1 MAIGAL
7 TGLIAALAV
16 LGAIVLTARPRFLE
30 RRYGLDHLLAL
41 HRWFGIVTVFA
52 VIAHS
57 VIDTWAWGA
66 AKGTN
71 IIAALIDLL
80 QYERWMVAALVASM
94 LLFIIG
100 ISSWRRIRTAMS
112 YETWYFLHLLA
123 YLAVLLGFGHQLT
136 LGTDFVSDRFAT
148 WWWIALAVAA
158 VSLIAYARVAVIISS
173 LARRFYVRGTLWEA
187 DNIGSLYVAGPGLKR
202 LHAASGQY
210 FMIRA
215 MTRDL
220 WWQAHPYSLSAAPT
234 DHGMR
239 FTVKQFG
246 ADSAR
251 LLCLAPGTRLLLEG
265 PYGAFTVDQ
274 AEGRPVM
281 LVAGGAGIAPI
292 RAILE
297 DCQASQSPVVIVRVS
312 KESQV
317 AHRGELEELVAA
329 RGGRLLI
336 IAGPRAWFAK
346 SDPFQVDALRD
357 EIPDIASREV
367 FVCGPSA
374 LESAVISGIRKAGVP
389 STRIHLER
397 FGV

>member
-1 MAIGAL
+1 
-7 TGLIAALAV
+7 
-16 LGAIVLTARPRFLE
+16 
-30 RRYGLDHLLAL
+30 
-41 HRWFGIVTVFA
+41 
-52 VIAHS
+52 
-57 VIDTWAWGA
+57 
-66 AKGTN
+66 
-71 IIAALIDLL
+71 
-80 QYERWMVAALVASM
+80 
-94 LLFIIG
+94 
-100 ISSWRRIRTAMS
+100 
-112 YETWYFLHLLA
+112 
-123 YLAVLLGFGHQLT
+123 
-136 LGTDFVSDRFAT
+136 
-148 WWWIALAVAA
+148 
-158 VSLIAYARVAVIISS
+158 
-173 LARRFYVRGTLWEA
+173 
-187 DNIGSLYVAGPGLKR
+187 
-202 LHAASGQY
+202 
-210 FMIRA
+210 
-215 MTRDL
+215 
-220 WWQAHPYSLSAAPT
+220 
-234 DHGMR
+234 
-239 FTVKQFG
+239 
-246 ADSAR
+246 
-251 LLCLAPGTRLLLEG
+251 
-265 PYGAFTVDQ
+265 
-274 AEGRPVM
+274 M